1 MGAAKETVVSE
12 GLIRG
17 ALDTLPVHVA
27 VLDEHGTVLAIN
39 ETWEAFTEPHPF
51 VGRRHGIGTSLLEL
65 CRRAVAERTAEA
77 HVLAGLREVL
87 ERREER
93 FEIEYSCP
101 TADGPETLT
110 VPLYVDGGPMSTKE
124 TLPSQSRSRSAGGTS
139 PSRAS
144 CTARSAEKRKKAT
157 GKTRMKVKSARLRFR
172 TPPGSWALP
181 A

>member
-101 TADGPETLT
+101 TADGRERWFFFRALRS
-110 VPLYVDGGPMSTKE
+110 DRGG
-124 TLPSQSRSRSAGGTS
+124 
-139 PSRAS
+139 RARVVVLHEDI
-144 CTARSAEKRKKAT
+144 TPRKRAQRK
-157 GKTRMKVKSARLRFR
+157 L
-172 TPPGSWALP
+172 
-181 A
+181 